1 MHVSETSIF
10 QELHSGLQKA
20 LQKLQFHT
28 PSEVQEKAI
37 EPILDGQDLMVSAET
52 GSGKTAAFLL
62 PIIHNL
68 LEKPSRHTSTRFLIL
83 APTRE
88 LARQINKQAKDLAQF
103 TSIKTALIIGGADYK
118 YQQAIFRDNPEII
131 IATPGRMLEHCEK
144 QGADLN
150 DLEYLVIDEADK
162 MFEMGFSD
170 DVQAIAGYCSPQRQ
184 TLLFSAT
191 LKSKGIKH
199 LTDYLMDDPQAIVL
213 NSFEAKNDSIAQFI
227 ITADDLVHK
236 EKLTQWLLANEE
248 YRKAIV
254 FCNTKEQV
262 DRLGGL
268 IRYHKIA
275 AGTLHGDIS
284 QSIRNH
290 VMTQFRDSKIKV
302 LIASDVAARGI
313 DVKDIDLVINFDMAH
328 NAEDYIH
335 RIGRTGRVAETGTA
349 ISLISHREW
358 NLMAAIEKV
367 IGGNF
372 QLRSIKELPAN
383 YKGPKKLKA
392 SGKAAGSKKK
402 KDGAKKL
409 TSREK
414 KRLEKKQ
421 KKKLTGSTTSSSAG
435 SSEKAKKKF
444 GGVMVDSG
452 DTPMKKKQ

>member
-1 MHVSETSIF
+1 MSDTSIF

-20 LQKLQFHT
+20 LQKLKFEV

-37 EPILDGQDLMVSAET
+37 EPILDGHDVMVSAET

-68 LEKPSRHTSTRFLIL
+68 LEKPSRHTSTRVLIL

-88 LARQINKQAKDLAQF
+88 LARQIDKHARDLTQF
-103 TSIKTALIIGGADYK
+103 TQVKTGLIIGGADYK

-162 MFEMGFSD
+162 MFEMGFTD
-170 DVQAIAGYCSPQRQ
+170 DVQAIAGFCKSDRQ

-191 LKSKGIKH
+191 LKTKGIKH
-199 LTDYLMDDPQAIVL
+199 LTDYLMDEPQAIVL
-213 NSFEAKNDSIAQFI
+213 NSFEAKNDSIEQFI

-236 EKLTQWLLANEE
+236 EKLTQWLLTNED

-284 QSIRNH
+284 QSVRNH

-335 RIGRTGRVAETGTA
+335 RIGRTARAGETGKA

-358 NLMAAIEKV
+358 NLMVTIEKA
-367 IGGNF
+367 ISGSF
-372 QLRSIKELPAN
+372 QLKAIKELPAN

-402 KDGAKKL
+402 KDGTKKL
-409 TSREK
+409 TAREK
-414 KRLEKKQ
+414 KRLEKKHS
-421 KKKLTGSTTSSSAG
+421 KKSGASSGSSTSSSQ
-435 SSEKAKKKF
+435 KPKKKF
-444 GGVMVDSG
+444 GATMVDSG
-452 DTPMKKKQ
+452 DTPMKKKS

>member
-1 MHVSETSIF
+1 MSDTSIF

-20 LQKLQFHT
+20 LEKLKHHT
-28 PSEVQEKAI
+28 PTEVQEKTI
-37 EPILDGQDLMVSAET
+37 KPILDGQDLMVSAET

-62 PIIHNL
+62 PIIHKL
-68 LEKPSRHTSTRFLIL
+68 LEKPSPHTSTRVLIL

-103 TSIKTALIIGGADYK
+103 TSIKTGLIIGGAEYK
-118 YQQAIFRDNPEII
+118 YQQSIFRDNPEII

-144 QGADLN
+144 ESCDLN

-170 DVQAIAGYCSPQRQ
+170 DVQAIAGYCSSERQ

-199 LTDYLMDDPQAIVL
+199 LTDYLMDEPQAIVL
-213 NSFEAKNDSIAQFI
+213 NSFEAKNDAIEQFI

-236 EKLTQWLLANEE
+236 EKLTQWLLANED

-284 QSIRNH
+284 QSVRNH

-335 RIGRTGRVAETGTA
+335 RIGRTARAGETGTA

-358 NLMAAIEKV
+358 NLMVTIEKA
-367 IGGNF
+367 ISGKF
-372 QLRSIKELPAN
+372 QLRTIKELPAK

-402 KDGAKKL
+402 KDNGKKL
-409 TSREK
+409 TAREK

-421 KKKLTGSTTSSSAG
+421 KKKVTGSSTSSTD
-435 SSEKAKKKF
+435 KPKKKF
-444 GGVMVDSG
+444 GAVMVDSG
-452 DTPMKKKQ
+452 DAPMKKKS

>member
-1 MHVSETSIF
+1 MSETSIF
-10 QELHSGLQKA
+10 QELHSSLQKA
-20 LQKLQFHT
+20 LEKLKLHT
-28 PSEVQEKAI
+28 PTEVQDKAI
-37 EPILDGQDLMVSAET
+37 EPILDGQDVMVSAET

-62 PIIHNL
+62 PIIHKL
-68 LEKPSRHTSTRFLIL
+68 LEKPSRHTSTRVLIL

-88 LARQINKQAKDLAQF
+88 LARQISKQAKDLTQF
-103 TSIKTALIIGGADYK
+103 TPIKTGLIIGGAEYK
-118 YQQAIFRDNPEII
+118 YQSSIFRDNPEII

-144 QGADLN
+144 ENADLN

-162 MFEMGFSD
+162 MFEMGFTD
-170 DVQAIAGYCSPQRQ
+170 DVQAIAGYCNPERQ

-191 LKSKGIKH
+191 LKTKGIKH
-199 LTDYLMDDPQAIVL
+199 LTDYLMNEPEAIVL
-213 NSFEAKNDSIAQFI
+213 NTFEAKNDAIEQFI
-227 ITADDLVHK
+227 ITADDLNHK

-284 QSIRNH
+284 QSVRNH

-335 RIGRTGRVAETGTA
+335 RIGRTARAGETGTA

-358 NLMAAIEKV
+358 NLMVTIEKA
-367 IGGNF
+367 ISGKF
-372 QLRSIKELPAN
+372 QLRTIKELQGK

-409 TSREK
+409 TAREK

-421 KKKLTGSTTSSSAG
+421 GRKSAAPAQ
-435 SSEKAKKKF
+435 SNKPKKKF
-444 GGVMVDSG
+444 GAVLVDTG
-452 DTPMKKKQ
+452 EAPMKKKS